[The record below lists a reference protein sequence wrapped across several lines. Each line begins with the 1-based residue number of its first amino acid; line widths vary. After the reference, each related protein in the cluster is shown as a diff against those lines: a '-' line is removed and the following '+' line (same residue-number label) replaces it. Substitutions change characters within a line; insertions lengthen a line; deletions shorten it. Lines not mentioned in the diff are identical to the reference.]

1 MSVLWPRIND
11 IKRPAAP
18 IVSIETPKS
27 AIAFENAQV
36 SDMKILFVTHNYP
49 RNKDDFS
56 GVFLRFLARRLAE
69 EGIHVS
75 VLAPHDMGAPESEK
89 MDGISIK
96 RFCYGPPDQET
107 FAYRGDMHRQILSLA
122 GLIKFRRFARSF
134 RAAAVRMVKDQ
145 SFDLI
150 AAHWAL
156 PSSRAA
162 LAAAKAANVPL
173 VVHSHGTDVRLLSQ
187 TFAARR
193 FAASA
198 LKHAS
203 AWTVVSSY
211 LKGLAAE
218 AFPKLAGKTRVAPL
232 PSDPDL
238 FWPEDIG
245 RRNPGL
251 IVSVTRFVPQKRVE
265 YLIDAGA
272 ILKERGVKFKIELY
286 GSGPLEEELK
296 QRARDK
302 DLAGIVSFYGPVTQ
316 EELRA
321 IYNRAGIIVL
331 NSIKEGFGLTLVEGA
346 LCGCLPIGVRSG
358 GIPDIIEHETSG
370 FLAEPDDAESLANV
384 LQTALESPE
393 RSEALSQIARQSALE
408 RFAGAAVARRY
419 AEIYRNAAGKQS
431 PSFHNSK
438 L

>member
-1 MSVLWPRIND
+1 MSVRESET
-11 IKRPAAP
+11 IKAP
-18 IVSIETPKS
+18 E
-27 AIAFENAQV
+27 
-36 SDMKILFVTHNYP
+36 MKVLFVTHNYP

-75 VLAPHDMGAPESEK
+75 VLAPHDEGTPESEK
-89 MDGISIK
+89 MDGINIK
-96 RFCYGPPDQET
+96 RFRYGAPDQET
-107 FAYRGDMHRQILSLA
+107 FAYRGDMHRQILSLP
-122 GLIKFRRFARSF
+122 GLIKFRWFTKSF
-134 RAAAVRMVKDQ
+134 RAAALRMVEGE

-162 LAAAKAANVPL
+162 LAASREAGIPL

-193 FAASA
+193 FAAAA

-203 AWTVVSSY
+203 VWTVVSSY

-218 AFPKLAGKTRVAPL
+218 AFPKLAGKTHVAPL

-245 RRNPGL
+245 RRESGL

-265 YLIDAGA
+265 YLIDAA
-272 ILKERGVKFKIELY
+272 EILKARGIQFKIELY
-286 GSGPLEEELK
+286 GAGPLEEELK

-302 DLAGIVSFYGPVTQ
+302 DLAGIVSFSSPVTQ

-321 IYNRAGIIVL
+321 TYNRAGVVVL

-346 LCGCLPIGVRSG
+346 LCGALPVGVRSG

-370 FLAEPDDAESLANV
+370 FLADPDDAESLANV
-384 LQTALESPE
+384 LQAALENPE
-393 RSEALSQIARQSALE
+393 RAEALTQIARHGALE

-419 AEIYRNAAGKQS
+419 AEIYRNAAGE
-431 PSFHNSK
+431 
-438 L
+438 